1 MTVSI
6 GISSSA
12 ILLGSFLIIA
22 NSLRMQSRVLLIR
35 SSCRHVH
42 GSFDRCA
49 LSSWPGSVCFSCTQ
63 KKSQSPILSF
73 VLAYCQLVI
82 SSRQDAPGNPPT
94 KSLAEFLVMQRTR
107 SDIISVFSFYPISV
121 QDCPCINIPNK
132 PEKDN
137 LNLKSK
143 SNLKSNI
150 EYLTE
155 AD

>member
-107 SDIISVFSFYPISV
+107 SDISFFFLFIQYLFRTVRV
-121 QDCPCINIPNK
+121 QIFQI
-132 PEKDN
+132 
-137 LNLKSK
+137 NLKRLSKFK
-143 SNLKSNI
+143 SNRKSNI
-150 EYLTE
+150 GNRILN
-155 AD
+155 

>member
-49 LSSWPGSVCFSCTQ
+49 LSSRPGSGCFSCTQ

-107 SDIISVFSFYPISV
+107 SDISFFFLFIQYLFRTVRV
-121 QDCPCINIPNK
+121 QIFQI
-132 PEKDN
+132 
-137 LNLKSK
+137 NLKRLSKFK
-143 SNLKSNI
+143 SNRKSNI
-150 EYLTE
+150 ENRILN
-155 AD
+155 